1 MNAATQN
8 CKRQGKV
15 GGHGNEIPDAI
26 TQALGS
32 TERARNDY
40 TNLKSCCLRRAQHRL
55 LH

>member
-32 TERARNDY
+32 TEREQEMI
-40 TNLKSCCLRRAQHRL
+40 TLI
-55 LH
+55 